1 MHSNPVE
8 QEATSPERTSTEA
21 YSNNVSPPN
30 QPAGA
35 EPVFHADW
43 RIWVIF
49 SGLAVSALLS
59 ALEGSVISTALPTIA
74 AELGSGGNYVWVINL
89 YFLTSAIF
97 QPLCGQFADLWGR
110 RWLMI
115 SSVLV
120 FLLGSAICGAAQ
132 NTAMLIVGRGIQGVG
147 GGGINM
153 LVDVIIC
160 DMIPLRERGKFIG
173 LLFAIISMTAS
184 FGPLIGGA
192 LAGNG
197 QWRWVFFLNLPI
209 GAVAL
214 AILFIFLR
222 LSHRGGLTWQQRV
235 RQIDYI
241 GNAFLIISTVL
252 VLYVLTYAGS
262 KYSWSNPQ
270 MVALLT
276 VGLVALLVFAIY
288 EYSPLCTHP
297 VMPPVL
303 FGNRTSSAA
312 FFISFN
318 HSLLTIW
325 TTYFFPLY
333 FQSVLGASPTRSGVN
348 LLVLVFI
355 FPLFAAIAGGM
366 VAKFGEYRLVHLISM
381 SLITIGFG
389 CSSLLDET
397 SRTGVW
403 VILQLIIAAG
413 LGACIPSQ
421 LPAIQAGLTENEAA
435 SSTATWAFIRSLG
448 MIWGVAI
455 PAAVFNNRAEEL
467 LYQIDDPAVRAQ
479 LAGGEAYEHATAAF
493 VRPLDPVTEAQVKAL
508 FVAALR
514 RSWLIG
520 IVFAG
525 VSVMAVGFEK
535 RTELRKELETDFGLE
550 GKKEKEKEAQ
560 EGGNMVS
567 EG

>member
-1 MHSNPVE
+1 MGSGVDHQNFPSNPDSQVQHDSIIPPSE
-8 QEATSPERTSTEA
+8 IEKDATF
-21 YSNNVSPPN
+21 
-30 QPAGA
+30 
-35 EPVFHADW
+35 EPDW
-43 RIWVIF
+43 RVWVIF

-74 AELGSGGNYVWVINL
+74 ADLGSGGNYL
-89 YFLTSAIF
+89 
-97 QPLCGQFADLWGR
+97 ADLWGR

-115 SSVLV
+115 FSVLI
-120 FLLGSAICGAAQ
+120 FLAGSALCGAAQ
-132 NTAMLIVGRGIQGVG
+132 NTAMLIVGRGIQGIG

-192 LAGNG
+192 LAGHG

-209 GAVAL
+209 GGVAL
-214 AILFIFLR
+214 AILFVFLR
-222 LSHRGGLTWQQRV
+222 LSHRGGLTWQERV
-235 RQIDYI
+235 RQLDYV
-241 GNAFLIISTVL
+241 GNAILIISTVL

-270 MVALLT
+270 MIALLT
-276 VGLVALLVFAIY
+276 VGLVLLPVFAIY
-288 EYSPLCTHP
+288 ERSPLCAYP
-297 VMPPVL
+297 VMPPTL
-303 FGNRTSSAA
+303 FANRTSSAT

-325 TTYFFPLY
+325 ATYFFPLY

-355 FPLFAAIAGGM
+355 FPLFAALTGGA
-366 VAKFGEYRLVHLISM
+366 VAKFGEYRIVHLISM

-389 CSSLLDET
+389 CSSLLTE
-397 SRTGVW
+397 SSHTGVW
-403 VILQLIIAAG
+403 VILQLLVAAG

-448 MIWGVAI
+448 MVWGVAI
-455 PAAVFNNRAEEL
+455 PAAVFNNRAEQL
-467 LYQIDDPAVRAQ
+467 RYRISDPTARAQ
-479 LAGGEAYEHATAAF
+479 LANGQAYEHATAAF
-493 VRPLDPVTEAQVKAL
+493 VRPLDDGVKQQVIGL
-508 FVAALR
+508 FVEALK

-520 IVFAG
+520 VIFAG
-525 VSVMAVGFEK
+525 VSVLAVGFEE
-535 RTELRKELETDFGLE
+535 RTKLRKELETDFGLQEKE
-550 GKKEKEKEAQ
+550 GKEEQK
-560 EGGNMVS
+560 GGEDGVGGGEEPLVGN
-567 EG
+567 